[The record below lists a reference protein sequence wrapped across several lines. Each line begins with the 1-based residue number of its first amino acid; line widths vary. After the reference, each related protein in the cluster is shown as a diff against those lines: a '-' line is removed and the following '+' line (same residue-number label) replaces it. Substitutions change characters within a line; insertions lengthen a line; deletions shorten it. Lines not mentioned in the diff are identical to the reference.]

1 MREIHANLAPY
12 WLGGLIEAASV
23 DGGPTDEQL
32 RLVQGLLRGY
42 FGIEGAIELVPLP
55 AEELREIITDPS
67 SRYRL
72 VQTMIILQFAR
83 HPASEELADSV
94 ERYASIL
101 GVNEP
106 MLVVARDAARHSQEL
121 LMADW
126 ARYARNSKGSPQ
138 LRSRSDDEFAA
149 QFDALRH
156 CPDGSL
162 GRAFI
167 DFYESN
173 GFALPSTCT
182 GLSLSL
188 VNHDF
193 THVITGYKPNDA
205 VEEVALSAMLVSSA
219 NGEEHFSALAAS
231 MALYEVGLF
240 DILGI
245 TPTKGVLD
253 RHGAPDVFAEAM
265 RRGASCSADLSSI
278 DHLALAD
285 QPIRDLRADLSIPP
299 RQVA

>member
-1 MREIHANLAPY
+1 MREIHTHLGPY
-12 WLGGLIEAASV
+12 WLGGLIEVASV

-32 RLVQGLLRGY
+32 RVVQGLLRGY
-42 FGIEGAIELVPLP
+42 FGIESAIDMVPLP
-55 AEELREIITDPS
+55 AEELKNIVTDMS

-83 HPASEELADSV
+83 HPASEKLADSV
-94 ERYASIL
+94 ERYAAAL
-101 GVNEP
+101 GVDEP
-106 MLVVARDAARHSQEL
+106 MLVVARDAAQHSREL

-126 ARYARNSKGSPQ
+126 ARSARNSPMKPQ
-138 LRSRSDDEFAA
+138 LTNQSDDQFVA
-149 QFDALRH
+149 QFEALRG

-167 DFYESN
+167 DFYQSN
-173 GFALPSTCT
+173 EFAMPSTAT
-182 GLSLSL
+182 GLGISL

-193 THVITGYKPNDA
+193 SHVITGYKPNDA

-245 TPTKGVLD
+245 NPTKGVLD
-253 RHGAPDVFAEAM
+253 RHGAPDVFADAM
-265 RRGASCSADLSSI
+265 RRGASCSADISSI

-285 QPIRDLRADLSIPP
+285 QPIRDVRASLSIPP
-299 RQVA
+299 RAA

>member
-1 MREIHANLAPY
+1 MREIHTHLAPY
-12 WLGGLIEAASV
+12 WLGGLIEATSV

-32 RLVQGLLRGY
+32 RIVQGLLRGY
-42 FGIEGAIELVPLP
+42 FGVESAIDLVPLP
-55 AEELREIITDPS
+55 AEELKEVIVDLS

-72 VQTMIILQFAR
+72 VQTMIVLQFAR
-83 HPASEELADSV
+83 HPASEMLADSV
-94 ERYASIL
+94 ERYAATL
-101 GVNEP
+101 GVDEP
-106 MLVVARDAARHSQEL
+106 MLVVARDAAIHSRQL

-126 ARYARNSKGSPQ
+126 ARFARNSPMEPQ
-138 LRSRSDDEFAA
+138 RRDQSDDEFAA
-149 QFDALRH
+149 QFEALRQ

-173 GFALPSTCT
+173 GFAMPSAAT
-182 GLSLSL
+182 GLGVSL

-193 THVITGYKPNDA
+193 SHIITGYKPNDA

-245 TPTKGVLD
+245 DPTKEVLD
-253 RHGAPDVFAEAM
+253 RHGAPDVFADAM
-265 RRGASCSADLSSI
+265 RRGASCSADIATI
-278 DHLALAD
+278 DHLGLAD
-285 QPIRDLRADLSIPP
+285 QPIRDVRASFSILP
-299 RQVA
+299 RTV